1 MKKLM
6 AFCCAMAFM
15 ASSVAVFG
23 SCQGLDGNPTT
34 EPENMKEAGAV
45 MNVSLN
51 PEVEFVLD
59 KENNVVSVNALNE
72 EGNVI
77 VSSATFTGKSAE
89 EAVELF
95 VQVADETG
103 FLFEGKIAAGENQV
117 SISISGDEE
126 KAQEIY
132 ADVKEKVTAYFATM
146 DIQGQIQMAEML
158 TREELQ
164 RVVTECAPYIDAAE
178 AQALSYKEMIETI
191 AAARKETA
199 EIYSQELKNA
209 YYEAKAFVVQQAEY
223 EVLKTHMNDI
233 QKAICDAAFA
243 NYQKAVEDIEEIRLE
258 NLVGEDSSYQ
268 KALKDFQDA
277 KATYLN
283 YREYISTL
291 AENEIT
297 SLISATLVSYE
308 TTLAATET
316 ALLTAGQMANA
327 TLDMSKATAKS
338 LYDVVINAI
347 GSYSTMMEEYSTEIS
362 ARVTAATNACITQF
376 ETEYQASIADA
387 QQSWEDMLAK
397 IQAPTVEES
406 TNGGSANE

>member
-1 MKKLM
+1 MKKLT
-6 AFCCAMAFM
+6 AICCAMILL
-15 ASSVAVFG
+15 G
-23 SCQGLDGNPTT
+23 SCMTAFGGCGNVGGNPKT

-77 VSSATFTGKSAE
+77 VSNATFTGKSAE

-103 FLFEGKIAAGENQV
+103 FLFEGKIAVGENQL

-132 ADVKEKVTAYFATM
+132 ADVKEKVTAYFTEM
-146 DIQGQIQMAEML
+146 DIQGQIEMAEML

-164 RVVTECAPYIDAAE
+164 KVVTECAPYIDAAE
-178 AQALSYKEMIETI
+178 AKALSYKEMIETI

-209 YYEAKAFVVQQAEY
+209 YYEAKAFAVQQAEY

-243 NYQKAVEDIEEIRLE
+243 NYQKAVEDIEAIRLE
-258 NLVGEDSSYQ
+258 NLVDEDSSYQ

-297 SLISATLVSYE
+297 SLISTTLASYE
-308 TTLAATET
+308 TALTATET

-347 GSYSTMMEEYSTEIS
+347 GSYSTMMEEYATEVS
-362 ARVTAATNACITQF
+362 ASVTAATNACIAQF

-397 IQAPTVEES
+397 IQAPTTSEGTE
-406 TNGGSANE
+406 NE